1 VRFDWAQPIINP
13 VVLPLVRLLCSTWRY
28 DVKGWANVEAAR
40 ATGRPIVY
48 VLWHSR
54 LLPLIHSRKGEG
66 TAILISRHR
75 DGGYLTQ
82 LCEEWGYRVVRGSS
96 KRGGAVGLLGLIRF
110 LQQGGEVGTTP
121 DGPRGPREK
130 VKPGLL
136 LAAQHANAL
145 VVAMGARPRAAWW
158 WVHTWDRF
166 CIPRPFTTVEVH
178 YSAPIAI
185 AEGKEGLRQG
195 IADAERALH
204 EVTYG
209 EDGRGRTG
217 EDGGR

>member
-1 VRFDWAQPIINP
+1 MRFDWAEPMITP
-13 VVLPLVRLLCSTWRY
+13 LVLPLIRLWAGTWRY
-28 DVKGWANVEAAR
+28 EVQGWENVAAAR
-40 ATGRPIVY
+40 ATRRPIVY

-54 LLPLIHSRKGEG
+54 LLPLIHSRRGEG

-75 DGGYLTQ
+75 DGSYLTR
-82 LCEEWGYRVVRGSS
+82 LCEGWGYRVVRGSHR
-96 KRGGAVGLLGLIRF
+96 RGGAVGLLGLIRY
-110 LQQGGEVGTTP
+110 LQSGGEVGTTP

-145 VVAMGARPRAAWW
+145 VIAMGARPSSAWW
-158 WVHTWDRF
+158 WTHTWDRF
-166 CIPRPFTTVEVH
+166 CVPRPFTKIEVH
-178 YSAPIAI
+178 YSPPISV

-195 IADAERALH
+195 IADAERALQ

-209 EDGRGRTG
+209 RN
-217 EDGGR
+217 GGAGKGKG